1 MTPVGV
7 DLEELMS
14 SVEPDDLRGSLVAIL
29 CDAVEG
35 EPKSIECLDLASRC
49 DWMIVDDGLLLWL
62 LACVGG
68 LVSDRCLLYVC
79 LRLRMKCLMASALAT
94 RRSCSL

>member
-49 DWMIVDDGLLLWL
+49 DWMVVDGGLLMCCLPAL
-62 LACVGG
+62 VGW
-68 LVSDRCLLYVC
+68 
-79 LRLRMKCLMASALAT
+79 
-94 RRSCSL
+94 